1 MRATRVFLLLA
12 ATLVLSACGLGETA
26 ATASLQ
32 AEQAEQATQLQ
43 QQTEQLK
50 QQIEAAN
57 AHSNKRLEEGY

>member
-12 ATLVLSACGLGETA
+12 ATLVLSACGLGEPA
-26 ATASLQ
+26 ATASL
-32 AEQAEQATQLQ
+32 QAEQATQLQ

-57 AHSNKRLEEGY
+57 AQSNKRLEEGY

>member
-1 MRATRVFLLLA
+1 MRAALALLLLST
-12 ATLVLSACGLGETA
+12 TLTLSACGLGETA

-32 AEQAEQATQLQ
+32 AEQAAKLQ

-57 AHSNKRLEEGY
+57 AQSNKRLEEGY

>member
-12 ATLVLSACGLGETA
+12 ATLVMSACGLGETA

-32 AEQAEQATQLQ
+32 AEQATQLQ

-50 QQIEAAN
+50 EQIEAAN
-57 AHSNKRLEEGY
+57 AQSNKRLEEGY

>member
-1 MRATRVFLLLA
+1 MRATRVFLLFA

-26 ATASLQ
+26 ATANLQ
-32 AEQAEQATQLQ
+32 AEQAAQLQ

-57 AHSNKRLEEGY
+57 AQSNKRLEEGY

>member
-1 MRATRVFLLLA
+1 MHVALALLLLST
-12 ATLVLSACGLGETA
+12 TLALSACGLGETA

-32 AEQAEQATQLQ
+32 AGQAAQMQ

-57 AHSNKRLEEGY
+57 AQSNKRLEESY

>member
-32 AEQAEQATQLQ
+32 AEQATQLQ

-50 QQIEAAN
+50 KQIEAAN
-57 AHSNKRLEEGY
+57 AQSNKRLEEGY

>member
-1 MRATRVFLLLA
+1 MRATRVFLVSA

-26 ATASLQ
+26 ATANLQ
-32 AEQAEQATQLQ
+32 AEQAAQLQ

>member
-32 AEQAEQATQLQ
+32 AEQATQRQ

-50 QQIEAAN
+50 EQIEAAN
-57 AHSNKRLEEGY
+57 AQSNKRLEEGY

>member
-1 MRATRVFLLLA
+1 MRCLT
-12 ATLVLSACGLGETA
+12 ATLLSTTLLLSACGLGETA

-32 AEQAEQATQLQ
+32 AEQAAQLQ

-57 AHSNKRLEEGY
+57 AQSQQRLEQSY

>member
-26 ATASLQ
+26 ETASL
-32 AEQAEQATQLQ
+32 QAEQATQLQ

-57 AHSNKRLEEGY
+57 AQSNKRLEEGY

>member
-32 AEQAEQATQLQ
+32 AEQATQLQ

-50 QQIEAAN
+50 EQIEAAN
-57 AHSNKRLEEGY
+57 AQSNKRLEEGY

>member
-1 MRATRVFLLLA
+1 MRSLA
-12 ATLVLSACGLGETA
+12 ALFICTSVLLSGCGLGETA

-32 AEQAEQATQLQ
+32 AEQAARLQ

-57 AHSNKRLEEGY
+57 TQSQKRLEQGY

>member
-32 AEQAEQATQLQ
+32 AEQASQLQ
-43 QQTEQLK
+43 QQTEQLKQLK